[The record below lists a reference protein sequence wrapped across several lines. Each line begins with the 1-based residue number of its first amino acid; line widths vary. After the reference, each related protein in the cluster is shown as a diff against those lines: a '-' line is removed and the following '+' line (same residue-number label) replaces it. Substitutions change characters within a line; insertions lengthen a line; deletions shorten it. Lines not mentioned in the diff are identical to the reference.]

1 MADVSTARPEERLS
15 RYRYAILLIGF
26 VTLAGGSGVSGCFS
40 VFYNILIT
48 EFFWSTGSV
57 RSLPMAGALAG
68 MTVLEFTRVSPGSFC
83 TMIHADMGADVLK
96 IETPPALSPASGSG
110 MSARTERQ
118 AAFSYVNRNKRSL
131 GLNLKALEGQTIL
144 HQLAARA
151 DVLVEGFR
159 PGVMQ
164 RLNAGYTTLSQ
175 INPRLVY
182 CSLSG
187 FGQDGPYRDLPAHD
201 LNYLAISGVLNLIGE
216 VGQPPA
222 IPLNLIADYGGA
234 AMHGMVGILLALY
247 SRHRTG
253 RGQHVDVAYLD
264 ATISLL
270 AATPLMAN
278 AFADGVLPQRG
289 NGPYTGLY
297 AFYTTYETKDDRRL
311 SVGCSEPWLWEN
323 LCTALGRP
331 ELARYYRRLEHLT
344 RAPSPE
350 EASVRAQLQAIFLQR
365 TRDDWLAY
373 LADKNVCIGP
383 VNTPAEVFADPQVQH
398 RQMLLEHHTS
408 TGETVRQAGIALKL
422 SDTPGSVRHLGP
434 QLGQHTDEV
443 LSTLG
448 YSDDD
453 RQRLHEQGVV
463 G

>member
-1 MADVSTARPEERLS
+1 
-15 RYRYAILLIGF
+15 
-26 VTLAGGSGVSGCFS
+26 
-40 VFYNILIT
+40 
-48 EFFWSTGSV
+48 
-57 RSLPMAGALAG
+57 MAGALAR

-83 TMIHADMGADVLK
+83 TMILADMGADVLK

-151 DVLVEGFR
+151 DVLVEGLR

-187 FGQDGPYRDLPAHD
+187 FGQAGPYRDLPAHD

-222 IPLNLIADYGGA
+222 IPLNIIADYGGA
-234 AMHGMVGILLALY
+234 AMHGVVGILLALY

-331 ELARYYRRLEHLT
+331 ELARYSRRLEHLT
-344 RAPSPE
+344 RTPSPE
-350 EASVRAQLQAIFLQR
+350 EASVRAQ
-365 TRDDWLAY
+365 
-373 LADKNVCIGP
+373 
-383 VNTPAEVFADPQVQH
+383 QH
-398 RQMLLEHHTS
+398 PCRGLC
-408 TGETVRQAGIALKL
+408 RP
-422 SDTPGSVRHLGP
+422 PGTAP
-434 QLGQHTDEV
+434 PDAP
-443 LSTLG
+443 
-448 YSDDD
+448 
-453 RQRLHEQGVV
+453 
-463 G
+463 